1 MEAPNNL
8 HPKLEKIDE
17 RLTSIEHTLLR
28 NTISLEEHM
37 RRSALAEEGI
47 KTLAAE
53 LKPIQLHVANLKFVG
68 SLALWALGSSGFVM
82 VVLKLLIHV

>member
-1 MEAPNNL
+1 MDELNK
-8 HPKLEKIDE
+8 HEQKLEKIDE

-37 RRSALAEEGI
+37 RRSAMAEEGI

-53 LKPIQLHVANLKFVG
+53 LKPVQLHVANLRFVG
-68 SLALWALGSSGFVM
+68 HLVLWALGSSGFILFIIKYL
-82 VVLKLLIHV
+82 LKV